1 MIQQV
6 RQLRSTDGARAFAL
20 ALIATS
26 LVALA
31 GVAGYEVGTGAG
43 LGHPAAVF
51 QTVHSGQEAPPDTGL
66 QP

>member
-20 ALIATS
+20 ALIAAS
-26 LVALA
+26 VVALA
-31 GVAGYEVGTGAG
+31 GVAGYEVGT
-43 LGHPAAVF
+43 LGGQPAHAAAM
-51 QTVHSGQEAPPDTGL
+51 GQPNGGQDAPPVIGL

>member
-6 RQLRSTDGARAFAL
+6 SRPRLTDGARAFAL
-20 ALIATS
+20 ALIAAS

-31 GVAGYEVGTGAG
+31 GVGGYEIGTLAG
-43 LGHPAAVF
+43 QPHAAAA
-51 QTVHSGQEAPPDTGL
+51 QSANGGQEAPPVTGL